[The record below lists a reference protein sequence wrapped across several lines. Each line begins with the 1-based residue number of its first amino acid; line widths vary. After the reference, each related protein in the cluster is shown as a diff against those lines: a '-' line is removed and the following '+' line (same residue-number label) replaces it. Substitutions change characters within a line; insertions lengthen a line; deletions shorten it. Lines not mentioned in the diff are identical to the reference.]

1 MRCAYPGYGKSAAH
15 YNTRAGFRNRNRQMF
30 TGLIEGVG
38 RLASRELRGGDAR
51 LRIEVG
57 TLPFT
62 DVAFGESIAV
72 NGVCLT
78 VVEFDAMS
86 FQVDASTETL
96 SLTTLGVLAQG
107 AAMNLERAMKPTDR
121 LGGHL
126 VSGHVDGIGRV
137 TQIWEDARAQRWK
150 FSVPAHLS
158 KYVAQKG
165 SICVDGV
172 SLTVNTV
179 DEDGFEV
186 ALIPHT
192 VSQTAFANTHVGD
205 AVNIEIDLVA
215 RYVERLLQRS
225 SS

>member
-1 MRCAYPGYGKSAAH
+1 
-15 YNTRAGFRNRNRQMF
+15 MF

-51 LRIEVG
+51 LRIDVG

-62 DVAFGESIAV
+62 DVALGESIAV

-96 SLTTLGVLAQG
+96 SLTTLGALAEG
-107 AAMNLERAMKPTDR
+107 ATMNLERAMKPTDR

-126 VSGHVDGIGRV
+126 VSGHVDGRGRV
-137 TQIWEDARAQRWK
+137 TQIWKDARAQRWK
-150 FSVPAHLS
+150 FSVPVQLS
-158 KYVAQKG
+158 KYIAQKG

-172 SLTVNTV
+172 SLTVNKV
-179 DEDGFEV
+179 DEGGFEV

-192 VSQTAFANTHVGD
+192 VSQTAFAGTRVGD

-215 RYVERLLQRS
+215 RYVERLLQARAS
-225 SS
+225 